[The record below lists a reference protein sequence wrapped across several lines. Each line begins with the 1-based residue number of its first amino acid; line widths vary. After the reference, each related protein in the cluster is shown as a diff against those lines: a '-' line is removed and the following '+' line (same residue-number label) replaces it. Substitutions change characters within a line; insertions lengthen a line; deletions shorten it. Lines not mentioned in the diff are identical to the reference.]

1 MNIKKEK
8 MTQRNRRGAISKR
21 EERVERE
28 RERGER
34 VTQTMINR
42 KIDKYREKKKP

>member
-28 RERGER
+28 RERER
-34 VTQTMINR
+34 RESDTDN
-42 KIDKYREKKKP
+42 DK

>member
-28 RERGER
+28 RERER
-34 VTQTMINR
+34 ERRESDTDN
-42 KIDKYREKKKP
+42 DK